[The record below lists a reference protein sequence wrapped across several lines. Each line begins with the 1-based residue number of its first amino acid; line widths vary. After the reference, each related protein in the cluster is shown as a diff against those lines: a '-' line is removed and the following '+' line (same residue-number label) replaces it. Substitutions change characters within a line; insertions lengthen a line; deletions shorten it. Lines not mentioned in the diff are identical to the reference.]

1 MVDPTPNRPT
11 PLLAWIDARNGVA
24 GDMLLGALADAGVS
38 LTVMQQAIDA
48 VMPAT
53 VRLSHKEVHR
63 AGFRASKV
71 DVEVLVDDLR
81 HRDWT
86 VIRAMLQGSA
96 LQSAVKELALAV
108 FEALAHAE
116 ARAHGIDVET
126 VHFHEVGAWDS
137 IADVVGVCAGL
148 VELGV
153 DSIGAGPVGVGSG
166 SIRTAHGE
174 IPIPVPAVLQLS
186 RGWQL
191 VATGKGELATPT
203 GMALVTVLAEP
214 VAALPPCTVVA
225 VGVGAGS
232 RDDPGR
238 PNVVR
243 LIIGEKAGEAT
254 GVTTEA
260 WVLESNVDDLDPRLW
275 PGVLS
280 ALMDA
285 GADDAWLSP
294 ILMKK
299 GRPAHTLHV
308 LAGSEALPALRE
320 LVFDLVPTLGVRETP
335 VTKHVLDRL
344 WVEVQAE
351 GRPVRIKVGH
361 RSGRILTATPEFTDV
376 AVSAEATGTSQRSV
390 LVAANAAAAAAGLVP
405 GADVPSPSRR
415 RGTSSPGSSDSSLG
429 SAG

>member
-1 MVDPTPNRPT
+1 MADLRSRRLA

-24 GDMLLGALADAGVS
+24 GDMLLGALADAGVP
-38 LTVMQQAIDA
+38 LAVMQEAIEA

-53 VRLSHKEVHR
+53 VRLSHSAVQR
-63 AGFRASKV
+63 AGLRASKV
-71 DVEVLVDDLR
+71 DVEVLVDDLP

-86 VIRAMLQGSA
+86 VIRAMLQESE
-96 LQSAVKELALAV
+96 LRPAVKERALAV
-108 FEALAHAE
+108 FEALARAE
-116 ARAHGIDVET
+116 ARAHGIEVES

-153 DSIGAGPVGVGSG
+153 DRIVAGPVGVGSG

-174 IPIPVPAVLQLS
+174 IPIPVPAVLELS
-186 RGWQL
+186 RGWQVL
-191 VATGKGELATPT
+191 AGGKGELATPT
-203 GMALVTVLAEP
+203 GMALVTTLSDLAP
-214 VAALPPCTVVA
+214 TLPECTVMTI
-225 VGVGAGS
+225 GIGAGS

-243 LIIGEKAGEAT
+243 IVLGAFVPAQPAAA
-254 GVTTEA
+254 EA
-260 WVLESNVDDLDPRLW
+260 WVLETNIDDLDPRLW

-308 LAGSEALPALRE
+308 LAGSDGLPALRE
-320 LVFDLVPTLGVRETP
+320 LVFELVPTLGVREYP
-335 VTKHVLDRL
+335 VKKRMLERY
-344 WVEVQAE
+344 WRPVQVDGAE
-351 GRPVRIKVGH
+351 VRIKVGH
-361 RSGRILTATPEFTDV
+361 NGGRITSATPEFTDV
-376 AVSAEATGTSQRSV
+376 VAAAEASGRAVRDV
-390 LVAANAAAAAAGLVP
+390 LAAASAAAVAAGLVP
-405 GADVPSPSRR
+405 G
-415 RGTSSPGSSDSSLG
+415 GSVG
-429 SAG
+429 S

>member
-1 MVDPTPNRPT
+1 MADPSSTPPP

-38 LTVMQQAIDA
+38 LSVMQEAIDA

-53 VRLSHKEVHR
+53 VRLVLTAVHR
-63 AGFRASKV
+63 AGLRASKV
-71 DVEVLVDDLR
+71 DVEVLVDDLP

-86 VIRAMLQGSA
+86 VIRTMLRDSS
-96 LQSAVKELALAV
+96 LQPAAKGRALAV

-153 DSIGAGPVGVGSG
+153 ERIVAGPVGVGSG

-174 IPIPVPAVLQLS
+174 IPIPVPAVLELS
-186 RGWQL
+186 RGWQV
-191 VATGKGELATPT
+191 VAGGLGELATPT
-203 GMALVTVLAEP
+203 GMALVTTLADLAP
-214 VAALPPCTVVA
+214 TLPECTVA
-225 VGVGAGS
+225 TVGIGAGS

-243 LIIGEKAGEAT
+243 IVLGEIAEVVPHTAEAF
-254 GVTTEA
+254 
-260 WVLESNVDDLDPRLW
+260 VLETNIDDLDPRVW
-275 PGVLS
+275 PEVLA

-308 LAGSEALPALRE
+308 LAGFEALPALRE
-320 LVFDLVPTLGVRETP
+320 LVFELVPTLGVREYP
-335 VTKHVLDRL
+335 VTKRMLERYWQTVT
-344 WVEVQAE
+344 VGEAE
-351 GRPVRIKVGH
+351 VRIKVGH
-361 RSGRILTATPEFTDV
+361 RDGRITTATPEFVDV
-376 AVSAEATGTSQRSV
+376 VAAAGASGRPVRDV
-390 LVAANAAAAAAGLVP
+390 LAAANAAAVAAGLFP
-405 GADVPSPSRR
+405 GRV
-415 RGTSSPGSSDSSLG
+415 G
-429 SAG
+429 

>member
-1 MVDPTPNRPT
+1 MVDPVHSRPA

-24 GDMLLGALADAGVS
+24 GDMLLGALVDAGVS
-38 LTVMQQAIDA
+38 LTVMQQAINA

-53 VRLSHKEVHR
+53 VSLSLAEVQR

-71 DVEVLVDDLR
+71 DVEVLIDDLP
-81 HRDWT
+81 HREWP
-86 VIRAMLQGSA
+86 VIRAMLEESA
-96 LQSAVKELALAV
+96 LRPEVKGRALAV

-148 VELGV
+148 GSLGL

-166 SIRTAHGE
+166 SIRSAHGE
-174 IPIPVPAVLQLS
+174 IPIPVPAVLELS

-191 VATGKGELATPT
+191 LPGGKGELATPT
-203 GMALVTVLAEP
+203 GMALVTTLAEP

-243 LIIGEKAGEAT
+243 LIVGQEADVPAGAA
-254 GVTTEA
+254 EA
-260 WVLESNVDDLDPRLW
+260 WVLESNIDDLDPRLW

-280 ALMDA
+280 ALIDA
-285 GADDAWLSP
+285 GADDAWLTP

-308 LAGSEALPALRE
+308 LVGKEALPALRE
-320 LVFDLVPTLGVRETP
+320 LVFQLVPTLGLRETP
-335 VTKHVLDRL
+335 TTKHVLDRH
-344 WVEVQAE
+344 WVEVEVDDQ
-351 GRPVRIKVGH
+351 PVRIKLGH
-361 RSGRILTATPEFTDV
+361 RDGRIITATPEFADV
-376 AVSAEATGTSQRSV
+376 AALAEATGTSERQLLAS
-390 LVAANAAAAAAGLVP
+390 ANAAAAVAGLVVGGDP
-405 GADVPSPSRR
+405 HGPS
-415 RGTSSPGSSDSSLG
+415 
-429 SAG
+429 

>member
-1 MVDPTPNRPT
+1 MADTARSLPAQ
-11 PLLAWIDARNGVA
+11 LAWIDARNGVA
-24 GDMLLGALADAGVS
+24 GDMLLGALADIGVS

-48 VMPAT
+48 VMPGT
-53 VRLSHKEVHR
+53 VRLTSTAVQR
-63 AGFRASKV
+63 AGLRATKV
-71 DVEVLVDDLR
+71 DVEVLVNDLP

-86 VIRAMLQGSA
+86 VIRGMLQDST
-96 LQSAVKELALAV
+96 LKPLTKERALAV
-108 FEALAHAE
+108 FESLAHAE

-153 DSIGAGPVGVGSG
+153 DGISAGPVGVGSG

-174 IPIPVPAVLQLS
+174 IPIPVPAVLELS
-186 RGWQL
+186 RGWQV
-191 VATGKGELATPT
+191 VAAGSGELATPT
-203 GMALVTVLAEP
+203 GMALVTTLAEP
-214 VAALPPCTVVA
+214 VAGLPACTVVA

-243 LIIGEKAGEAT
+243 LVLGAIEGASDGM
-254 GVTTEA
+254 GDA
-260 WVLESNVDDLDPRLW
+260 WVLEANIDDLDPRLW

-285 GADDAWLSP
+285 GADDAWLTP

-308 LAGSEALPALRE
+308 LSGAEALARLRD
-320 LVFDLVPTLGVRETP
+320 LVFDLVPTLGMRETP
-335 VTKHVLDRL
+335 TTKHMLDRS
-344 WVEVQAE
+344 WVEVQVD
-351 GRPVRIKVGH
+351 GHPVRIKLGH
-361 RSGRILTATPEFTDV
+361 RNGRIITATPEFSEVV
-376 AVSAEATGTSQRSV
+376 AGAEASGRTERSV
-390 LVAANAAAAAAGLVP
+390 LAGANIAAAAAGLVV
-405 GADVPSPSRR
+405 GADL
-415 RGTSSPGSSDSSLG
+415 PG
-429 SAG
+429 